1 MIIVMDVKTS
11 MDAIIVN
18 EQKCMLGKTISDTRC
33 QQFEKRCD
41 MTVSELI
48 EQLKEMPQDAKI
60 VMMFMDEIRSI
71 RYHDFGG
78 LSDEKVVQ
86 LNSYEEK

>member
-1 MIIVMDVKTS
+1 
-11 MDAIIVN
+11 
-18 EQKCMLGKTISDTRC
+18 
-33 QQFEKRCD
+33 

-78 LSDEKVVQ
+78 LSEENVVQ
-86 LNSYEEK
+86 LNSYEEKNAENRKMVTSYLGDRCEE

>member
-1 MIIVMDVKTS
+1 
-11 MDAIIVN
+11 
-18 EQKCMLGKTISDTRC
+18 
-33 QQFEKRCD
+33 
-41 MTVSELI
+41 MTVAELI
-48 EQLKEMPQDAKI
+48 ERLKEMPQDAKI

-78 LSDEKVVQ
+78 LSEEKVVQ